1 MNEIPNVSQHLT
13 SAPIHYPA
21 TVPGADHSDRR
32 SPQTTE
38 AGNVDRA
45 EFSEL
50 GRLLSTSSQLPGA
63 SPEKIAALKVAIEED
78 PDRFINTR
86 LEKAVEQLLE
96 HLFGG

>member
-13 SAPIHYPA
+13 SAAMPHPV
-21 TVPGADHSDRR
+21 TVPAADHSDRR
-32 SPQTTE
+32 STQATD

-50 GRLLSTSSQLPGA
+50 GRLLSSSNQLPGA
-63 SPEKIAALKVAIEED
+63 DPEKIAALKAAIEED
-78 PDRFINTR
+78 PDKFINTR
-86 LEKAVEQLLE
+86 LEKAVGSLME

>member
-1 MNEIPNVSQHLT
+1 MNEIPNVCQHLT
-13 SAPIHYPA
+13 TAAIPYPA

-32 SPQTTE
+32 TTQTTD

-50 GRLLSTSSQLPGA
+50 GRLLSSSSQLPGA
-63 SPEKIAALKVAIEED
+63 NPEKIVALKAAIEED
-78 PDRFINTR
+78 PDQFMNAR
-86 LEKAVEQLLE
+86 LEETVDRLLE